1 MNMRHANQSGVIRL
15 RLSPMHT
22 GQIRAWRALLTPR
35 RKILRAGRR
44 WGKTELAKNW
54 ISQGLIQGQNV
65 AWFAPQNKTW
75 AETYTDISQNLRPIV
90 SRQSKSSGVIRTIT
104 DGRLDFRTLENSIAG
119 RGRGYQRIVLDEAA
133 FAKDGD
139 NKTDGSA
146 MAIFETAILPT
157 LYDFSGEILV
167 CSNSAGKNSE
177 NFFYNICTDP
187 KYGFTEYHATTKDN
201 PILPMRLPG
210 ESAEAWQERREQELA
225 NLIRDNDPL
234 VYAQEFLAE
243 FVDWAGVGFFA
254 PDKWMMNEAPVSA
267 PKRCDAVFAVI
278 DTAIKTGYEHDGT
291 AVVYYA
297 IDNSKPHYKLT
308 ILDWDIQKIEGALL
322 EHWLP
327 SVYQILEGF
336 AAQCQA
342 RAGAIGA
349 FIEDKGS
356 GTVLLQ
362 QAHRRGWQATP
373 INTALTSMGKDERAL
388 NVSGYHYRGLCKITD
403 TAFNKVTTYNRRT
416 LNHFVEQVTSF
427 RMADKDASKRED
439 DLLDAYTYG
448 LSIALGDQDG
458 W

>member
-1 MNMRHANQSGVIRL
+1 MNTRNANQSGVIRL

-22 GQIRAWRALLTPR
+22 GQIKVCRALLTPR

-75 AETYTDISQNLRPIV
+75 AETYTDISQNLRPII

-104 DGRLDFRTLENSIAG
+104 DGRLDFWTLENPIAG

-146 MAIFETAILPT
+146 MAILETAILPT
-157 LYDFSGEILV
+157 LYDYSGEILV
-167 CSNSAGKNSE
+167 CSNSAGKNPE
-177 NFFYNICTDP
+177 NMFYNLCTDP
-187 KYGFTEYHATTKDN
+187 KYGFTEYHATTEDN
-201 PILPMRLPG
+201 PILPMRLAG
-210 ESAEAWQERREQELA
+210 ESAEAWQERRNQELA
-225 NLIRDNDPL
+225 NLILENDPL
-234 VYAQEFLAE
+234 VYAQEYRAE
-243 FVDWAGVGFFA
+243 FVDWAGVSFFA
-254 PDKWMMNEAPVSA
+254 PDKWLVNEAPVSA
-267 PKRCDAVFAVI
+267 PKRCDGVFAVI

-297 IDNSKPHYKLT
+297 IDNTNPHHKLT

-327 SVYQILEGF
+327 AVYQILESF
-336 AAQCQA
+336 AKQCHA
-342 RAGAIGA
+342 RSGAIGA

-362 QAHRRGWQATP
+362 QARRHGWLANP
-373 INTALTSMGKDERAL
+373 IDTALTSMGKDERAL
-388 NVSGYHYRGLCKITD
+388 NVSGYHYRGLCKISD

-427 RMADKDASKRED
+427 RMADKHASKRED

-448 LSIALGDQDG
+448 LSIALGDGDG